1 MFKVACRGMAV
12 EWADVC
18 SVWGGSI
25 LSVLVPRSLPSLS
38 GSRRQRAHPAHHAAR
53 PAAHRAEYFLLVMR
67 RHLRRPSC
75 LPMRHPYGT
84 SGQMTRT
91 GVTAPSATAFAEA
104 IRGSR
109 SGDGAFE
116 SARCSRTQGTGTNVT
131 CVGDHRRVLGA
142 EGAG

>member
-1 MFKVACRGMAV
+1 MACRGMAV

-18 SVWGGSI
+18 SVWDGSI
-25 LSVLVPRSLPSLS
+25 LSLLVPISLPGLS
-38 GSRRQRAHPAHHAAR
+38 GSSRQRAHPSHHAAR
-53 PAAHRAEYFLLVMR
+53 PAAHRAEYFLLGMR

-75 LPMRHPYGT
+75 LPMRHPYWT

-91 GVTAPSATAFAEA
+91 AVTAPSATAFAMA
-104 IRGSR
+104 LRGSR

-131 CVGDHRRVLGA
+131 YVGNHRRVLGA
-142 EGAG
+142 EDAG